1 MTQKVN
7 QYCRCTQG
15 RLWLVISDYCVSEAL
30 HSCKASFFETRNY
43 FIGGYMF
50 DDHEALFENL
60 RSQWGIVLAA
70 ALSEYDREEQN

>member
-1 MTQKVN
+1 MSQERQNIKN
-7 QYCRCTQG
+7 AILLLLFSY
-15 RLWLVISDYCVSEAL
+15 A
-30 HSCKASFFETRNY
+30 KAES
-43 FIGGYMF
+43 MF